1 MAVSALDTGCVAWA
15 VGKDVSAAIDGASGK
30 GTGTDSAWAGAEGT
44 ASSMTGTGLGSG
56 AGNASEGMAVML
68 AGGSV
73 LGDIEACCGLGFGLS
88 FGFVCA
94 GG

>member
-1 MAVSALDTGCVAWA
+1 MSALEAGGDACA
-15 VGKDVSAAIDGASGK
+15 VGKDVSAAIDGVS
-30 GTGTDSAWAGAEGT
+30 GTGTGSGWAGAEVT
-44 ASSMTGTGLGSG
+44 ASSMSGTGVGSG

-73 LGDIEACCGLGFGLS
+73 LGDIEASDGLGFGFG

>member
-1 MAVSALDTGCVAWA
+1 MSDTGV
-15 VGKDVSAAIDGASGK
+15 
-30 GTGTDSAWAGAEGT
+30 
-44 ASSMTGTGLGSG
+44 GSG

-73 LGDIEACCGLGFGLS
+73 SVDIEACCGLGFV